1 MKNERT
7 NGQITEKKQPETRVV
22 DTSFSWAGRKELMR
36 PGRMVDSHLKK
47 KEKVEEV
54 KKTMVGTRKK
64 RNIEQTKVSLSTVQ
78 VHPHGSKS
86 REPFDDFF
94 PFPLPLPLPLLF
106 EFSVSKEEQPALF
119 HANFL
124 NFLPE
129 IFFPT
134 SVRKNKIDES
144 KTNILCPRTLVKIF
158 SRHW

>member
-7 NGQITEKKQPETRVV
+7 SGQITEKKQPEMQVV
-22 DTSFSWAGRKELMR
+22 DISFSWAGRKELMR
-36 PGRMVDSHLKK
+36 SGRMVDSHLKK
-47 KEKVEEV
+47 EEKAEEV
-54 KKTMVGTRKK
+54 KKAMVGTRKK
-64 RNIEQTKVSLSTVQ
+64 RNIEQTKVSLSIVQ

-86 REPFDDFF
+86 RESFDDFF
-94 PFPLPLPLPLLF
+94 PFPLPLPLLF

-119 HANFL
+119 HAKFL

-144 KTNILCPRTLVKIF
+144 KTNTLCPRTLVKIF

>member
-1 MKNERT
+1 
-7 NGQITEKKQPETRVV
+7 
-22 DTSFSWAGRKELMR
+22 
-36 PGRMVDSHLKK
+36 MVDSHLKK

-94 PFPLPLPLPLLF
+94 PFPLPLLF
-106 EFSVSKEEQPALF
+106 EFSVSKEQPALF

-129 IFFPT
+129 ISFPT